1 MRRASLIAVACLTG
15 LAAAPTAEAQSSPAL
30 RAGVGRADVTPKL
43 GYYLGGWTRK
53 DRSAQGQHTRLFANA
68 VVLQR
73 GGTKVALVS
82 LDLFMVPGGL
92 VQHVAQAVADRGFT
106 EQNLVINATHT
117 HSGPGGYGNSPVL
130 NTAAPSLETATDPF
144 SFVALLDPAPADRQ
158 LYTFLVNQIAAAVRR
173 ADEDLA
179 PAALGWGSAALTGI
193 TRNRSL
199 EAHLVNHGQ
208 EKEYGTGRP
217 EDDPEG
223 ALHTIDPR
231 VDVLRVDKVVR
242 YGVCHTNGRTRC
254 RRFRR
259 RIPIGGWSIFAN
271 HGTVT
276 KSSFEYYNGDHH
288 ASAHRVFARIV
299 RREGGVPRK
308 QLVLNV
314 YGNGN
319 EGDMSGGLD
328 RSGPAGSDEVGRAEA
343 RAMLKA
349 WRRAGRAGLSR
360 RPELDLRWTRVC
372 FCGQM
377 TETGPLPTNPTVGL
391 PFLTGSEEERG
402 PLFDVTGQHYEGTR
416 SPTASETQGHKVGV
430 PGAGQDL
437 PRAVPLIVVRA
448 GDRLIATLPGEPTK
462 EIGARLRAKLL
473 QAVPGSGIRD
483 VVVSGLTNEFI
494 LYFTTYEEFERQH
507 YEGGNTHYGPSA
519 GTFLIAESAKLAGA
533 LASGQPAA
541 APYDFDP
548 TYGVRPD
555 GPAYPDG
562 AGSGAILEQPLGAYE
577 RLDQAELAWQGGP
590 EGLDRPVD
598 RAFVS
603 AQRRGKL
610 RRPRGR
616 KGRPGTSHA
625 APRGRVRPRHRWR
638 TAYSDLW
645 LSMLWTVDPQG
656 LHRVR
661 WQIPLSTRPGVYR
674 LVVTAKRYRLV
685 SRTFRVYPRALAM
698 ESVPAGQARAA
709 VRLAYPAAV
718 ENRDLIYRPAWA
730 DGGRV
735 RFRVGRRLVTVR
747 KGHGATIGVR
757 ARSGTRVSIAKGAAR
772 DRYGNRNA
780 QPLSMIA
787 P

>member
-1 MRRASLIAVACLTG
+1 MRRASLIAVTCLTG
-15 LAAAPTAEAQSSPAL
+15 LAAVPSAAAQDGPAL
-30 RAGVGRADVTPKL
+30 RAGVGRADITPKL
-43 GYYLGGWTRK
+43 GYYLGGWTRQ
-53 DRSAQGQHTRLFANA
+53 DRTAQGQHTRLFANA

-92 VQHVAQAVADRGFT
+92 LRHVAETVADRGFS
-106 EQNLVINATHT
+106 ERNLVINVTHT
-117 HSGPGGYGNSPVL
+117 HSGPGGYGNSPTL

-158 LYTFLVNQIAAAVRR
+158 LYTFLTQQIGAAVRR
-173 ADEDLA
+173 ADDDLA
-179 PAALGWGSAALTGI
+179 PAALGWGSAELTGI
-193 TRNRSL
+193 TRNRSV
-199 EAHLVNHGQ
+199 EAHLANHGQ
-208 EKEYGTGRP
+208 EKERGEGRP

-242 YGVCHTNGRTRC
+242 
-254 RRFRR
+254 RRGKRR
-259 RIPIGGWSIFAN
+259 RIPIGGWSMFAN

-288 ASAHRVFARIV
+288 ASAQRVFARIV
-299 RREGGVPRK
+299 RREGGVPRR
-308 QLVLNV
+308 QQVLNV

-343 RAMLKA
+343 RAMLQA
-349 WRRAGRAGLSR
+349 WRRAGRAGLNR
-360 RPELDLRWTRVC
+360 RPALDLRWTRVC

-377 TETGPLPTNPTVGL
+377 TETGPLPSNPTVGL

-402 PLFDVTGQHYEGTR
+402 PLFDVTQQHYEGTR
-416 SPTASETQGHKVGV
+416 SPTASDTQGHKVGV

-437 PRAVPLIVVRA
+437 PRAVPLIVMRA

-462 EIGARLRAKLL
+462 EIGARLRSKLL
-473 QAVPGSGIRD
+473 TAVPGSGISD

-533 LASGQPAA
+533 LVSGQPAA
-541 APYDFDP
+541 EPYDFDP

-555 GPAYPDG
+555 GPPYPDG
-562 AGSGAILEQPLGAYE
+562 AASGAIVEQPLGAYE
-577 RLDQAELAWQGGP
+577 RLDPAELAWQGGP

-603 AQRRGKL
+603 AQRRVRVPG
-610 RRPRGR
+610 RRAARSQTSAGR
-616 KGRPGTSHA
+616 
-625 APRGRVRPRHRWR
+625 APRARVRTDYRWR

-645 LSMLWTVDPQG
+645 LGMLWTVDPQG

-685 SRTFRVYPRALAM
+685 SRTFRVHPRSLPIEA
-698 ESVPAGQARAA
+698 VPVGRGRVGVQ
-709 VRLAYPAAV
+709 LAYPAAV
-718 ENRDLIYRPAWA
+718 ENRDLIYRPSLAN
-730 DGGRV
+730 GGSV
-735 RFRVGRRLVTVR
+735 NFRVGRRVVKVQRPRGTALSV
-747 KGHGATIGVR
+747 GV
-757 ARSGTRVSIAKGAAR
+757 RSGTRVFIRRGAAR
-772 DRYGNRNA
+772 DRFGNRNA
-780 QPLSMIA
+780 EALSVVA